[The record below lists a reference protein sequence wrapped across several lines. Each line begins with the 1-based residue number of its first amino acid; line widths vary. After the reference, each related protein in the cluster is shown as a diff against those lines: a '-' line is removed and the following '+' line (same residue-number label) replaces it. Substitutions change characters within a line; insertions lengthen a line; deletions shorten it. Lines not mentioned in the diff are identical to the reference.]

1 MKVNW
6 TVLGV
11 FLFFVILLVVYLIK
25 RNLKD
30 KKELSE
36 FLNNDFN
43 NNEESELNNEK

>member
-1 MKVNW
+1 MNANW

-11 FLFFVILLVVYLIK
+11 FLFFVILLVIYLIK

-36 FLNNDFN
+36 FLNNDYN
-43 NNEESELNNEK
+43 NEEESELNNEK

>member
-11 FLFFVILLVVYLIK
+11 FLFFVILLVVYVIK

-43 NNEESELNNEK
+43 NDEESELNNEK

>member
-43 NNEESELNNEK
+43 NDEESELNNEK